1 MSNVQLAVPK
11 SKVIFEGDG
20 THFYKYLR
28 LGMQNL
34 NQVLTIRGKNQS

>member
-1 MSNVQLAVPK
+1 MSNVQLAAPK
-11 SKVIFEGDG
+11 SKVIFEGDS